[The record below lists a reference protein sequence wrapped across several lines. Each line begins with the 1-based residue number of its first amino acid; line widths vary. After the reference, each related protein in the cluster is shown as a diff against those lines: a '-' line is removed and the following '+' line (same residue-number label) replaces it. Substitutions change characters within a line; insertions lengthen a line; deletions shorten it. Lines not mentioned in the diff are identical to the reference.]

1 MMTATTQHEES
12 TAGAADRLLMA
23 IELGR
28 RQWHVGFTTRLGHR
42 IRRRT
47 LPADAWD
54 RLPEE
59 IAAAKKRLAL
69 PAEAS
74 VTSCYEAGR
83 DGFWIHRYLTGV
95 GVENLVV
102 DSSSLEVNRR
112 ARRAKTDVIDLEK
125 LLSMLR
131 RHLSGEKKVWHVV
144 HVPSE
149 QDEERRQ
156 PHRDLWTVK
165 RDRTRVTNRIT
176 GLLATVGVYVTVDA
190 KLVRRLDRVMQW
202 NGQPIPATLRARVAR
217 EWEKV
222 ALFTTQIQA
231 LERARRLELRETA
244 DASVALVRQLLQLR
258 GIGNQTAWLFV
269 TELFAWR
276 QFRNRREV
284 GGITG
289 MVGTPYR
296 SGLLNHE
303 QGISKAGNKRIRS
316 MAIQIAWGWLIHQPR
331 SALTR
336 WYTERFARGGPVAR
350 KIGIVAVARR
360 LVIDLWRY
368 LDAGVI
374 PEGAVFKDHALATNG
389 GTGKSNAD

>member
-1 MMTATTQHEES
+1 MMTVTTQHEES
-12 TAGAADRLLMA
+12 TAAGGDRLLMA

-28 RQWHVGFTTRLGHR
+28 RQWHVGFTTQRGQR

-59 IAAAKKRLAL
+59 MAAAKKRLDL
-69 PAEAS
+69 PIDAP

-83 DGFWIHRYLTGV
+83 DGFWIHRYLVGAGV
-95 GVENLVV
+95 DNLV
-102 DSSSLEVNRR
+102 DSSSIEVNRR
-112 ARRAKTDVIDLEK
+112 ARRAKTDAIDLTK

-131 RHLSGEKKVWHVV
+131 RHVGGEQKVWRVV
-144 HVPSE
+144 HIPSAP
-149 QDEERRQ
+149 DEERRQ
-156 PHRDLWTVK
+156 PHRELWTLK

-190 KLVRRLDRVMQW
+190 KLLQRLEHVMQW

-231 LERARRLELRETA
+231 LERARRLELREQA
-244 DASVALVRQLLQLR
+244 DASVALVRQLLELR

-316 MAIQIAWGWLIHQPR
+316 MAIQIAWGWLIHQPE

-374 PEGAVFKDHALATNG
+374 PEG
-389 GTGKSNAD
+389 